1 MDEKRRGT
9 TATIGV
15 TTGRQEVLVNTIQ
28 AAVAEAVADQEE
40 RAQIAVQR
48 PARKRAAMSVFF
60 LVILLGFIA
69 SGLYSYFEIREM
81 TVPLDEELGVE
92 ADAAG
97 LHLYSVAMR
106 LERFKQENGHYPVAL
121 DRMGLP
127 ADEALKYKMI
137 SDTEYSMEYISDNV
151 SRSFHSSH
159 PPSQLLQ

>member
-48 PARKRAAMSVFF
+48 PARTRAAMSVFF
-60 LVILLGFIA
+60 LVNLQGFID
-69 SGLYSYFEIREM
+69 SGHYSYLEIREM